1 MADPYRLTL
10 FAGTPEHNAFG
21 SMLELATEACKN
33 DPGFLETLHTHK
45 LKFKGNEDYSLLIKD
60 YEYIVGLAALQ
71 LARTAPI
78 HH

>member
-10 FAGTPEHNAFG
+10 FSGTPEHTAFG
-21 SMLELATEACKN
+21 PMLELATEACKN

-60 YEYIVGLAALQ
+60 YEYIVGMATLQ
-71 LARTAPI
+71 LARQSSTR
-78 HH
+78 H